1 MRKTGHL
8 NMHSLFALWLAAL
21 QGCRPADAAPNASP
35 LQGSNW
41 GNPRRY
47 IHLQTTTD
55 LHNFYLEITLNGLV
69 RKTTNRGSYSVILLK
84 AETRDR
90 IAIFGVKSNRFLC
103 MDGEGSLFT
112 STVCNRDDCL
122 FYHKL
127 LENHRDIY
135 YSTKNGI
142 LLNLDGKR
150 QMYSA
155 GQNLAQSSIFL
166 SEKNTIPL
174 ERLQHRERRN
184 RQVDPSDPLSALRFG
199 EDADSRA
206 VQEDDTDQDVDPS
219 EDRNISRETLI
230 LHNLKNDTPKPVRIY
245 INI

>member
-1 MRKTGHL
+1 
-8 NMHSLFALWLAAL
+8 
-21 QGCRPADAAPNASP
+21 
-35 LQGSNW
+35 
-41 GNPRRY
+41 
-47 IHLQTTTD
+47 
-55 LHNFYLEITLNGLV
+55 
-69 RKTTNRGSYSVILLK
+69 VILLK

-174 ERLQHRERRN
+174 EHLQHRERRN

-230 LHNLKNDTPKPVRIY
+230 LPSDDDPWDLIQSRNPSSPRISGTVG
-245 INI
+245 